1 MAAPIAELFA
11 TVKSSGSQRCA
22 GTIFDSWM
30 QGRTTFGGLSAAL
43 CRLLA
48 RRALWRGRTRSIA
61 STRPAPPR
69 VAPPARTNANDAP
82 RTGSARGDF
91 AEQVVL

>member
-1 MAAPIAELFA
+1 MIGLPMI
-11 TVKSSGSQRCA
+11 
-22 GTIFDSWM
+22 
-30 QGRTTFGGLSAAL
+30 GLSAAL

-82 RTGSARGDF
+82 RTGRGDF

>member
-1 MAAPIAELFA
+1 MAPRMP
-11 TVKSSGSQRCA
+11 SGQAFLIGVGVVLSVVV
-22 GTIFDSWM
+22 
-30 QGRTTFGGLSAAL
+30 GLSAAL

-82 RTGSARGDF
+82 RTGRGDF
-91 AEQVVL
+91 TEQVVL